1 MTQNAYARWAV
12 DSINDYRALLDRG
25 SPQFRQWTMVYPPI
39 LRPRFLVPIR
49 DEDWTTLASL
59 ARAELAAR
67 RADLGEMLR
76 HQRAINQMLLR
87 SDEAMILLG
96 ASKPGRDAAK
106 RMAAPLHDLAAG
118 LTDLARDQLSAQMA
132 STLALAVAAFN
143 QGDSSQP
150 AATTAHV
157 ASVEKRLAAARKAV
171 HVALQSANLTAVAA
185 AATDLVAAARA
196 QLFDQCLAPAAALAT
211 RRRGPAGDF
220 SADGR
225 LALRYANAIRE
236 ALHGIAL
243 GRYLA
248 WAAYWIP
255 EIDAIGMWID
265 AAQTLPFASAYQPPP
280 AVSIAALAADPEG
293 YDGQAVTVEGRLGAV
308 AIVHRGRKAIS
319 SAAVADR
326 KAKSITIAV
335 PYIKLDSGGMTPGAY
350 VRVAGVWQQSSK
362 EVAGAALAIDRINL
376 GELGKSS
383 WSDWAKS
390 KLAAVFQPTPHN
402 LAAAWSW
409 EPGANG
415 AGNQLRYGTWFEK
428 RRTR

>member
-12 DSINDYRALLDRG
+12 DSIEDYRALLDRG

-49 DEDWTTLASL
+49 DQDWTTLASL
-59 ARAELAAR
+59 ARAEMAAR
-67 RADLGEMLR
+67 RADLGEMLPR
-76 HQRAINQMLLR
+76 QRAINQMVQR
-87 SDEAMILLG
+87 RDEALILL
-96 ASKPGRDAAK
+96 AANKPGRDAARK
-106 RMAAPLHDLAAG
+106 MAAPLHDLAAG

-143 QGDSSQP
+143 QSDPSQAEP
-150 AATTAHV
+150 STAHV
-157 ASVEKRLAAARKAV
+157 AGVEKRLAAARKAV

-185 AATDLVAAARA
+185 AAADLVAAAHA
-196 QLFDQCLAPAAALAT
+196 QLFNHCLAPAAALAA
-211 RRRGPAGDF
+211 RRRDSAGDF

-225 LALRYANAIRE
+225 LALRYADAIRE

-248 WAAYWIP
+248 WAAYWKP
-255 EIDAIGMWID
+255 EIDAIGLWID
-265 AAQTLPFASAYQPPP
+265 AAQTLPFASAYQTPPP
-280 AVSIAALAADPEG
+280 IAIAALAANPAA
-293 YDGQAVTVEGRLGAV
+293 YDGQALTVEGRLGAV
-308 AIVHRGRKAIS
+308 AIIHRGRKAIS
-319 SAAVADR
+319 SAAIADR
-326 KAKSITIAV
+326 KAKSITVAI

-362 EVAGAALAIDRINL
+362 EVAGTALAMDRINL

-409 EPGANG
+409 EPGVNG
-415 AGNQLRYGTWFEK
+415 AGNQLRYGTWCEK
-428 RRTR
+428 RRIR